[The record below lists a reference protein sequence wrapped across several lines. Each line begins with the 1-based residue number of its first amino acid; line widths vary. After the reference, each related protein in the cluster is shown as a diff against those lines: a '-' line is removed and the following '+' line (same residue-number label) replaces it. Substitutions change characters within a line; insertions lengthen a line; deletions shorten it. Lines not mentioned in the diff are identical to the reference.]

1 MALLNSRCEKHVK
14 GALLS
19 LRILHGHFLPQGVFT
34 VRLDRLS
41 EIGTTSSLAQ
51 KVLQQFFHNNGLL
64 HVLGGVI
71 INTCYW

>member
-1 MALLNSRCEKHVK
+1 MAALNSGGEKHVK

-19 LRILHGHFLPQGVFT
+19 LRILHGHFFLQGVFT

-51 KVLQQFFHNNGLL
+51 KVLQQFSPNNGPL

-71 INTCYW
+71 ITAQK